1 MSNLCFRRAKIKH
14 LAKKSIETGEDCDA
28 IPDCMR
34 QYLAMQ
40 AMETGKGFPR
50 GLMGDRSR
58 SLSAYGNNMMLTP
71 EPSPQ
76 GKIGKFLAQLLSCYG
91 DAYENS
97 YSPLYLSIIKHW

>member
-1 MSNLCFRRAKIKH
+1 MPRRAKIKH

-28 IPDCMR
+28 VPDCVR

-76 GKIGKFLAQLLSCYG
+76 GKTGKFLCLAITLFGQAYG
-91 DAYENS
+91 
-97 YSPLYLSIIKHW
+97 K